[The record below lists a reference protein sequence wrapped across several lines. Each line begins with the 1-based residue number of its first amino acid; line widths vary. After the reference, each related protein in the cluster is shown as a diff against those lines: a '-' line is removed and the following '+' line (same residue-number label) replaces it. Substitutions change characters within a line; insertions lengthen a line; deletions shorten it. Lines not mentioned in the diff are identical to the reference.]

1 LIFFFLGP
9 PQGLDPHCLKQ
20 AKTSRFGPHVSSKQE
35 TATQGLGHTCI
46 KQASKQARHAPPQ
59 GLDTHVASKQD
70 THLLEVWTIC
80 LKHKAHHLKVC
91 TTCIKQASKC
101 TSRFGHTCI
110 KQATSAHQGLEF
122 GPHVPSMKC
131 TCGNQQKC
139 VCVCVTV
146 FSIFLCISLFFFAY
160 FHRLVQKPHTQD

>member
-1 LIFFFLGP
+1 MS
-9 PQGLDPHCLKQ
+9 QASQNLKVW
-20 AKTSRFGPHVSSKQE
+20 T
-35 TATQGLGHTCI
+35 TCI
-46 KQASKQARHAPPQ
+46 KQARNCNSRFGTHMYQASKQHAPPQ
-59 GLDTHVASKQD
+59 GLDTHVSSKQD

-146 FSIFLCISLFFFAY
+146 FSIFLCISLFFFC
-160 FHRLVQKPHTQD
+160 LLSQIGTKTPHTRLNN